1 MNSIKNIN
9 YQMIWAIVKRDLRR
23 YFTNPSGYVFIT
35 LFIFLSAFAAFWQNR
50 FFLNNLANLD
60 QLNVLFPL
68 ILIFF
73 IPALTM
79 GVWADEKKQ
88 GTDELLFTLPAT
100 DFEIVMGKYLAVL
113 GIYSASLVLSLSH
126 VLVLFWLGSPDI
138 GLMFGNFFGY
148 WLIGGAMI
156 SVGMLASLLTNNT
169 TIGFIVG
176 ALFCSFFVYI
186 DSTLAILSSGLGHLT
201 ASLGVVSHFDD
212 FARGIVSFSG
222 LLYFVGLTGVMLYI
236 NVILIGRRHWPLE
249 ADGFK
254 MWVHHLLRG
263 AALVVAV
270 ISFIT
275 ILGRINFRIDVTAE
289 QLHSLSGETK
299 KILKELPDDRPVLVQ
314 AYISKDVP
322 QNYVQTRANLVGFLK
337 EIDAKAGNKVQVYIH
352 NTEPFTQEARDAR
365 EKFGITAKELPQL
378 STASASYTQVFMG
391 IAFTSGAEEQVIPF
405 FDRGLPVEYELV
417 KSIRVVTNS
426 SRKKIGVLNTDVKL
440 FGGFDFNTMNSSPAW
455 PVVDELKKQYEVV
468 QINADQPITEK
479 LDGLLVAMPS
489 LLPQKQMDNLQD
501 YILKGNPT
509 LLLIDPLPVVNV
521 GLSPSEKAGA
531 NRNPFTRN
539 QGPPPEPKGNI
550 QEFMTKIGI
559 GWNSAQITWD
569 AYNPHPDLAQIPPE
583 IVFVGPG
590 NDNPDVFNKENV
602 ISSGLQEM
610 VLLYPGSIRRAAGTP
625 FNFEPLVKSG
635 FVSGSLN
642 YRQMVQRS
650 FFGVQLVSRGLR
662 RIPNSI
668 DYTLAALVTGD
679 VANKDSSAVSDSTQ
693 EAKQVKLIAIADLD
707 FISQQFFDLRKMG
720 LENLN
725 FDNVTFFLNC
735 MDYLVGDESFI
746 ELRKRRVKHRTLTA
760 VESKM
765 QEYIKNRSKEQQDAE
780 AEAQNALSAAQRRL
794 DEKVAQ
800 VRQRADLDA
809 QTKQIMAK
817 NLQETENKRFEA
829 LKKQIEAQK
838 EAKIARSKEDMEA
851 QVRRIQNAI
860 KTFAVVAPPIPV
872 FLIGVWIF
880 LQRRKREKEGAAAA
894 RRLRG

>member
-1 MNSIKNIN
+1 
-9 YQMIWAIVKRDLRR
+9 MIWAIVKRDLRR

-60 QLNVLFPL
+60 QLNALFPL

-100 DFEIVMGKYLAVL
+100 DFEIVMGKYLAIL
-113 GIYSASLVLSLSH
+113 GIYSASLILSLSH
-126 VLVLFWLGSPDI
+126 VFVLFWLGSPDI
-138 GLMFGNFFGY
+138 GLMFGNFIGY
-148 WLIGGAMI
+148 WLIGSALI
-156 SVGMLASLLTNNT
+156 SVGMLASLLTSNT

-186 DSTLAILSSGLGHLT
+186 DSTLAILSTGLGRLT
-201 ASLGVVSHFDD
+201 ASLGVVGHFDD

-222 LLYFVGLTGVMLYI
+222 LLYFIGLAGVMLYI
-236 NVILIGRRHWPLE
+236 NVILIGRRHWLLE

-254 MWVHHLLRG
+254 MWVHHLIRG
-263 AALVVAV
+263 VALIVAV

-275 ILGRINFRIDVTAE
+275 ILGRINFRLDVTAE

-299 KILKELPDDRPVLVQ
+299 KLLKELPDDRPVLVQ

-352 NTEPFTQEARDAR
+352 KTEPFTREARDAR
-365 EKFGITAKELPQL
+365 EEFGITAKELPQL
-378 STASASYTQVFMG
+378 STASAGFTQVFMG
-391 IAFTSGAEEQVIPF
+391 VAFTSGAKEQVIPF

-426 SRKKIGVLNTDVKL
+426 SRKKVGVLNTEIKL

-531 NRNPFTRN
+531 NKNPFTRN

-550 QEFMTKIGI
+550 QEFMTRIGI

-583 IVFVGPG
+583 IVFIGPG
-590 NDNPDVFNKENV
+590 NENPEAFNKENV
-602 ISSGLQEM
+602 ITSGLQEM
-610 VLLYPGSIRRAAGTP
+610 VLLYPGSIRRAAGTA

-635 FVSGSLN
+635 YVSGSLN

-679 VANKDSSAVSDSTQ
+679 VAVKDSSSVNDSTQ
-693 EAKQVKLIAIADLD
+693 TAKQVKLIAIADLD

-735 MDYLVGDESFI
+735 MDYLVGDKSFI

-780 AEAQNALSAAQRRL
+780 AEAQSALSAAQRRL

-838 EAKIARSKEDMEA
+838 KAKIARSKEDMEA

>member
-9 YQMIWAIVKRDLRR
+9 YRMIWAIVKRDLRR

-60 QLNVLFPL
+60 QLNALFPL

-100 DFEIVMGKYLAVL
+100 DFEIVMGKYLAIL
-113 GIYSASLVLSLSH
+113 GIYSASLILSLSH
-126 VLVLFWLGSPDI
+126 VFVLFWLGSPDI
-138 GLMFGNFFGY
+138 GLMFGNFIGY
-148 WLIGGAMI
+148 WLIGSALI
-156 SVGMLASLLTNNT
+156 SVGMLASLLTSNT

-186 DSTLAILSSGLGHLT
+186 DSTLAILSTGLGRLT
-201 ASLGVVSHFDD
+201 ASLGVVGHFDD

-222 LLYFVGLTGVMLYI
+222 LLYFIGLAGVMLYI
-236 NVILIGRRHWPLE
+236 NVILIGRRHWLLE

-254 MWVHHLLRG
+254 MWVHHLIRG
-263 AALVVAV
+263 VALIVAV

-275 ILGRINFRIDVTAE
+275 ILGRINFRLDVTAE

-299 KILKELPDDRPVLVQ
+299 KLLKELPDDRPVLVQ

-352 NTEPFTQEARDAR
+352 KTEPFTREARDAR
-365 EKFGITAKELPQL
+365 EEFGITAKELPQL
-378 STASASYTQVFMG
+378 STASAGFTQVFMG
-391 IAFTSGAEEQVIPF
+391 VAFTSGAKEQVIPF

-426 SRKKIGVLNTDVKL
+426 SRKKVGVLNTEIKL

-531 NRNPFTRN
+531 NKNPFTRN

-550 QEFMTKIGI
+550 QEFMTRIGI

-583 IVFVGPG
+583 IVFIGPG
-590 NDNPDVFNKENV
+590 NENPEAFNKENV
-602 ISSGLQEM
+602 ITSGLQEM
-610 VLLYPGSIRRAAGTP
+610 VLLYPGSIRRAAGTA

-635 FVSGSLN
+635 YVSGSLN

-679 VANKDSSAVSDSTQ
+679 VAVKDSSSVNDSTQ
-693 EAKQVKLIAIADLD
+693 TAKQVKLIAIADLD

-735 MDYLVGDESFI
+735 MDYLVGDKSFI

-780 AEAQNALSAAQRRL
+780 AEAQSALSAAQRRL

-838 EAKIARSKEDMEA
+838 KAKIARSKEDMEA